1 MTDRTVGYNAWLGV
15 TFILYAD
22 PSTVALAA
30 ARLLE
35 PAVPEKQEILLDGGH
50 PQELL

>member
-22 PSTVALAA
+22 PSTVTLAA

-35 PAVPEKQEILLDGGH
+35 TKKKKKQEILLDGGH